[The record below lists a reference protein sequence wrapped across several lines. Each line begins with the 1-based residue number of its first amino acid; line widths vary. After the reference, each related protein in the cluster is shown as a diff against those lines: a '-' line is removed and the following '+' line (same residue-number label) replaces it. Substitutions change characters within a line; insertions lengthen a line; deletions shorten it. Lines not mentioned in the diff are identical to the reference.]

1 MNVNPA
7 LSLKEQYGPRF
18 ETWQEQQSPP
28 VVRFWCDDGT
38 CWAISFFQIASMH
51 YHPEEQTLLI
61 ECSSGTIVIL
71 DRLCQR
77 RCQACAFERRIR
89 GLVCVRIQKLGNFE
103 FATSQ
108 HGPAIAEQQHAKVV
122 VEHFVKRLFE
132 LRGIVEFLL
141 GNQAQSAWRVAND
154 RIAEKQ
160 NAS

>member
-1 MNVNPA
+1 MIRTKAIPA
-7 LSLKEQYGPRF
+7 SGPCNNRKKIGAPISLWL
-18 ETWQEQQSPP
+18 TP
-28 VVRFWCDDGT
+28 VFRPFATRTPNCP
-38 CWAISFFQIASMH
+38 ARE
-51 YHPEEQTLLI
+51 PEEQTLLI

-108 HGPAIAEQQHAKVV
+108 HGLAIAEQQHAKVV
-122 VEHFVKRLFE
+122 VEHFGKRLFE

-154 RIAEKQ
+154 RIAEEQ